1 MISNVLSRKPIDDSI
16 NSTRD
21 EASDSAPQRAAD
33 DARGKT
39 KCVPRP
45 VTINRRNN
53 RKMLQGIDD
62 IDEIPEA
69 HFRIFP

>member
-33 DARGKT
+33 DARGDT
-39 KCVPRP
+39 KR
-45 VTINRRNN
+45 
-53 RKMLQGIDD
+53 
-62 IDEIPEA
+62 IPG
-69 HFRIFP
+69 PGYDKSSQ

>member
-1 MISNVLSRKPIDDSI
+1 MIPNVFSRQPINDSI

-21 EASDSAPQRAAD
+21 NASDPAPQRTTD
-33 DARGKT
+33 DPRCET
-39 KCVPRP
+39 KRNPCP
-45 VTINRRNN
+45 VTINRCDYGN
-53 RKMLQGIDD
+53 MLQGIDD

>member
-1 MISNVLSRKPIDDSI
+1 MISNVLRRKPIDDSI

-21 EASDSAPQRAAD
+21 EASDSTPQRAAD
-33 DARGKT
+33 DARGET
-39 KCVPRP
+39 KCVPCS
-45 VTINRRNN
+45 VTINCRDNRN
-53 RKMLQGIDD
+53 MLQGIDD